1 MGNLNFLTSNEE
13 SESSDPCLIR
23 NRSKTSCDLII
34 FKPDCIFI
42 TQKQGHKSKL
52 MDIGPQKACLH
63 LTRKTIIDFAKKKN
77 DEKLLTLPSH
87 LERFLYYII
96 LFR

>member
-1 MGNLNFLTSNEE
+1 
-13 SESSDPCLIR
+13 
-23 NRSKTSCDLII
+23 
-34 FKPDCIFI
+34 
-42 TQKQGHKSKL
+42 

-77 DEKLLTLPSH
+77 DEKLLTLPSQ